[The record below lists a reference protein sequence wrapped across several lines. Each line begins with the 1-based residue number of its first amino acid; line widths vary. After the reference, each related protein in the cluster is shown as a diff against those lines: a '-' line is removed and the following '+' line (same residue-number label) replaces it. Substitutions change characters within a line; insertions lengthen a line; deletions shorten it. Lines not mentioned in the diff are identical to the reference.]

1 MAATILGA
9 VDIRMNKTAK
19 FPATVRPQTGENM
32 WSEW

>member
-9 VDIRMNKTAK
+9 VDTRMNKTAK
-19 FPATVRPQTGENM
+19 FPATMRPQTGENM